1 MTPDIFDIVALAV
14 AVVIAAY
21 LMACEWAKDDND
33 EANRKNDKGDTSGLN
48 HRQLLAW
55 RLAELFVGLGLCF
68 LVLLWTGSTM
78 WYLLPLAGMA
88 WAVFGS
94 QHVWKLNKLRG
105 KDWRYLSPWNKW
117 DYWWMQTVADDRC
130 GSTQMWDLFQH
141 HDPIFQSDKEHLF
154 RNEDKFMEARP
165 STHIDVKR
173 YKANVYVAGTRAM
186 IFRAVVFAVSVGGY
200 ALILLK

>member
-1 MTPDIFDIVALAV
+1 MTPDIFDLVALAV

-21 LMACEWAKDDND
+21 LMACEWAKDDNA

-105 KDWRYLSPWNKW
+105 KDWRYLSPGNVWDWFWLRTNGFINRAGCMEDWNEFYSE
-117 DYWWMQTVADDRC
+117 DDNLQT
-130 GSTQMWDLFQH
+130 
-141 HDPIFQSDKEHLF
+141 
-154 RNEDKFMEARP
+154 
-165 STHIDVKR
+165 
-173 YKANVYVAGTRAM
+173 KAHWQWLVHKAGNRAM

-200 ALILLK
+200 ALILFA

>member
-14 AVVIAAY
+14 AVVISAY
-21 LMACEWAKDDND
+21 LMACEWAKDDNA

-94 QHVWKLNKLRG
+94 QHVWKLNKLRD
-105 KDWRYLSPWNKW
+105 KDWRYLSPGNWW
-117 DYWWMQTVADDRC
+117 DWTWLR
-130 GSTQMWDLFQH
+130 STGFRGRKKCLAAWGKFYN
-141 HDPIFQSDKEHLF
+141 DPDEERRIEWREGVHK
-154 RNEDKFMEARP
+154 
-165 STHIDVKR
+165 
-173 YKANVYVAGTRAM
+173 AGTRAM
-186 IFRAVVFAVSVGGY
+186 KLRWLVFAASIVTY
-200 ALILLK
+200 TLLICL